1 MSLSIT
7 GNVIQDENLG
17 LTTLAQD
24 ANGSERSGQQ
34 PHAVS
39 AAPTPALGIT
49 WAGPSSQLA
58 AGDPPDCNIAAGTS
72 DIITVINSRIDI
84 YSKTGAQLYDQ
95 TFQTFFNLPS
105 NEFMFDPRVT
115 WDQYSNRF
123 IMTAGDQNGGSSQAF
138 LDIAVSKDSN
148 PLDGWYFYHFS
159 LGANATS
166 VDQPHLGIDASTV
179 YLSASSPG
187 GDTYS
192 LWAVDRTALEN
203 NTASGLNRYTWASLG
218 APAGDTGRYTP
229 AHTYGAATTPGDF
242 MMEYV
247 QNNSGNDTLNI
258 IQTSNSHNGGTDTLV
273 GKFQS
278 LNVGDISDLPLAG
291 GRQPGTSLLISVN
304 NGFTEEGRIDNAVW
318 RNNELYGVNE
328 IRVGTGSTAHDVV
341 HWFVV
346 DTSNPNNLTLLSQ
359 GNIDPGSN
367 YDTYYGAMT
376 VDSSGNM
383 IVGYSISGP
392 TVYPSAA
399 YAVIPVAG
407 TGLEDGVHYLAQ
419 GQSSYTPDNA
429 GIANNSRWGDYSG
442 IAIDP
447 SDNGSFWVFNQY
459 ATGQTTW
466 ATTIAGSTAN
476 VGQDLDTIPEV
487 PILKIASSS
496 LRVPAGG
503 SVPLGIKVT
512 PVDND
517 DNVLVTI
524 SGVPQGFET
533 ITADDGNAPVVH
545 HGANYTFTAADV
557 NSGLTL
563 HSTYRGGGHPVNP
576 LTVTA
581 SNTTAGETATS
592 APQVIMV
599 TDPPAFATSASTA
612 NSDTLTDLM
621 AQFGARGAT
630 NSHWGTSIGSLAND
644 FVARTGTIPDLAALT
659 EHFMGAPSVSGGASG
674 LLAGSQTMAEEQ
686 RALLAFHHG

>member
-7 GNVIQDENLG
+7 GNVIEDQNLG
-17 LTTLAQD
+17 LITLAQD
-24 ANGSERSGQQ
+24 ANGSEPSGQQ
-34 PHAVS
+34 PNAVS

-84 YSKTGAQLYDQ
+84 YSKTGTQLYDQ

-105 NEFMFDPRVT
+105 NEFMFDPRVA

-123 IMTAGDQNGGSSQAF
+123 IMTAGDENGGSSQAF

-159 LGANATS
+159 LGANAAT

-179 YLSASSPG
+179 YLSASTTPAGS
-187 GDTYS
+187 DQRTYS
-192 LWAVDRTALEN
+192 LWAVNRTALEN
-203 NTASGLNRYTWASLG
+203 DTASGLNQYTWASLG
-218 APAGDTGRYTP
+218 APAGDIGRYTP
-229 AHTYGAATTPGDF
+229 AHTYGAATTPDDF

-258 IQTSNSHNGGTDTLV
+258 IQISNSYNGGTDTILS
-273 GKFQS
+273 KFQS
-278 LNVGDISDLPLAG
+278 LSVGDISDLPLAG
-291 GRQPGTSLLISVN
+291 ARQPGTSLLINVN

-328 IRVGTGSTAHDVV
+328 IRVGTGSTAHDVA

-346 DTSNPNNLTLLSQ
+346 DTSNPNNLTLLSE

-383 IVGYSISGP
+383 VIGYSISGP
-392 TVYPSAA
+392 AVYPSAA
-399 YAVIPVAG
+399 YAVIPAAG

-429 GIANNSRWGDYSG
+429 PIANNSRWGDYSG

-459 ATGQTTW
+459 ATGQATW
-466 ATTIAGSTAN
+466 ATTIGGGTAN
-476 VGQDLDTIPEV
+476 VGQDLDTIPEM
-487 PILKIASSS
+487 PILKIANTSPTI
-496 LRVPAGG
+496 PAGG
-503 SVPLGIKVT
+503 SIPLGISVAS
-512 PVDND
+512 VDGD

-524 SGVPQGFET
+524 SGVPQGFES
-533 ITADDGNAPVVH
+533 ITANDGHTPVVQ
-545 HGANYTFTAADV
+545 HGANYTFTATDV
-557 NSGLTL
+557 NAGLTL
-563 HSTYRGGGHPVNP
+563 HSTYKGGGHPINQF
-576 LTVTA
+576 TVTA
-581 SNTTAGETATS
+581 SNTTAGEVATS
-592 APQVIMV
+592 APQIITV
-599 TDPPAFATSASTA
+599 TDPPATASASA
-612 NSDTLTDLM
+612 PSGGLPGLTIGQDPGHIDRLAGLM
-621 AQFGARGAT
+621 QQFAAGFRGDQIVA
-630 NSHWGTSIGSLAND
+630 GSI
-644 FVARTGTIPDLAALT
+644 ARTFDPGRAEGLP
-659 EHFMGAPSVSGGASG
+659 
-674 LLAGSQTMAEEQ
+674 LLATPHDHAV
-686 RALLAFHHG
+686 

>member
-7 GNVIQDENLG
+7 GNVIEDENLG

-34 PHAVS
+34 PDAAS
-39 AAPTPALGIT
+39 AAPTPPLGIT

-84 YSKTGAQLYDQ
+84 YNKTGTQLDDQ

-105 NEFMFDPRVT
+105 NEFMFDPRVA

-123 IMTAGDQNGGSSQAF
+123 IMTAADENGGSSQAF

-187 GDTYS
+187 GVTYS

-203 NTASGLNRYTWASLG
+203 DTASGLNQYTWASLG

-229 AHTYGAATTPGDF
+229 AHTYGAATTLGDF

-258 IQTSNSHNGGTDTLV
+258 IQTSNNGGPDTLV

-291 GRQPGTSLLISVN
+291 GRQPGTSLLINVN

-346 DTSNPNNLTLLSQ
+346 DTSNPNNLTLLGQ

-367 YDTYYGAMT
+367 FDTYYGAMT

-383 IVGYSISGP
+383 IIGYSISGP

-399 YAVIPVAG
+399 YAVIPAAG

-466 ATTIAGSTAN
+466 ATTIAGGTAN

-487 PILKIASSS
+487 PILTIANTSP
-496 LRVPAGG
+496 RVPAGG
-503 SVPLGIKVT
+503 SIPLGIKVAS
-512 PVDND
+512 VDGD

-533 ITADDGNAPVVH
+533 ITADDGHAPVAQK
-545 HGANYTFTAADV
+545 GANYTFTAADV
-557 NSGLTL
+557 NNGLTL

-581 SNTTAGETATS
+581 SNTTAGEKATS
-592 APQVIMV
+592 APQTITV
-599 TDPPAFATSASTA
+599 TSTA
-612 NSDTLTDLM
+612 NSHRLSDLT
-621 AQFGARGAT
+621 AQFGTGVRSSRSASDAT
-630 NSHWGTSIGSLAND
+630 AGRFGEDPLTTASGS
-644 FVARTGTIPDLAALT
+644 IPDIAALT
-659 EHFMGAPSVSGGASG
+659 EHFMGAPSVSVGASG
-674 LLAGSQTMAEEQ
+674 LLRNSLVAEEQ
-686 RALLAFHHG
+686 RASLAFHHG